1 MQKLIMPVNQ
11 AIISASFKNPSY
23 KKKFGFDHYGV
34 DMYSKECD
42 IIWGQGIGIALAYGW
57 DNLYGWYASILYPE
71 AYYNNHPKSIIANY
85 FHMREKQIL
94 PTIITTNT
102 VIGRIGET
110 GQYAT
115 GPHLHLEMYPTKD
128 FISSGGHIMSPFNSP
143 TFRKCDTAFDPL
155 LITFLKPT
163 HPDLQTIE
171 FENSV
176 YINSANKNMVKE
188 L

>member
-11 AIISASFKNPSY
+11 AIISASFKNPAY
-23 KKKFGFDHYGV
+23 KKKFGFEHYGV
-34 DMYSKECD
+34 DMYSRKNN
-42 IIWGQGIGIALAYGW
+42 IIWGQGVGIILASGW
-57 DNLYGWYASILYPE
+57 DDLYGWYASVVYPE
-71 AYYNNHPKSIIANY
+71 VYYNNYPKSIIANY
-85 FHMREKQIL
+85 FHMQEKPNL
-94 PTIITTNT
+94 PNAITTNT
-102 VIGRIGET
+102 VIGRIGAT

-128 FISSGGHIMSPFNSP
+128 FVSSGGLLMSPFSSS
-143 TFRKCDTAFDPL
+143 TFKKCDTAFDPL
-155 LITFLKPT
+155 LITFLKTT

-176 YINSANKNMVKE
+176 YINSSNKNMVKE